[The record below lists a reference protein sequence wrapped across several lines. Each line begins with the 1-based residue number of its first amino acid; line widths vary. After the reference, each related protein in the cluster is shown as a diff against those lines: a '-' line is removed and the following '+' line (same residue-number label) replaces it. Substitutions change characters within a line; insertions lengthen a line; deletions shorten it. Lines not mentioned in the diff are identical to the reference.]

1 MEIYRELDKIPEFKD
16 SVVTIGTFDGCH
28 RGHQDIIK
36 KVIYNSEI
44 NGSNSILVTFEPH
57 PRHVLQPEVKL
68 PILMHI
74 DRKLDFLKSFNLNAV
89 VVIPFDEEF
98 SKMTANDFLKNIIL
112 KQLNASKVIVGYD
125 HHFGF
130 NRDGSPDFLK
140 DESTNSNF
148 EVEIVDPISD
158 QEMIISSTHI
168 RQSIQNGY
176 VRRASF
182 ELGWVFG
189 FEAKV
194 VTGSGRGKELGFPTA
209 NFIPI
214 EKNQLIPANGVYCIR
229 GRINGNSLYGMCNLG
244 VRPTFD
250 ETDFVMEVHFF
261 QNKVDDIYSKIIT
274 VEFLER
280 VRDEKKF
287 SNPKELI
294 KQLEKDKEICMRL
307 IQKYN

>member
-1 MEIYRELDKIPEFKD
+1 MEIFRELDKIPQFKD

-57 PRHVLQPEVKL
+57 PRHVLQPDVKL

-74 DRKLDFLKSFNLNAV
+74 DRKLDFLKSFNLNAT

-261 QNKVDDIYSKIIT
+261 QNEVDDIYSKIIT

>member
-1 MEIYRELDKIPEFKD
+1 MEIYRELDKIPHFND
-16 SVVTIGTFDGCH
+16 SVITIGTFDGCH

-36 KVIYNSEI
+36 KVIYNSEL

-89 VVIPFDEEF
+89 VVIPFDEKF

-112 KQLNASKVIVGYD
+112 NQLNASKIIVGYD

-140 DESTNSNF
+140 DESADSNF

-168 RQSIQNGY
+168 RQSIQNGF

-194 VTGSGRGKELGFPTA
+194 VTGSGRGRELGFPTA

-261 QNKVDDIYSKIIT
+261 QNEVDDIYSEIIT

>member
-89 VVIPFDEEF
+89 VVIPFDEQF

-140 DESTNSNF
+140 NESSDSNF
-148 EVEIVDPISD
+148 EVEIVEPISD

-168 RQSIQNGY
+168 RQSIQNGF

-261 QNKVDDIYSKIIT
+261 QNEVDDIYSKIIT

>member
-1 MEIYRELDKIPEFKD
+1 MEIFRELDKIPQFKD

-261 QNKVDDIYSKIIT
+261 QNEVDDIYSKIIT

>member
-1 MEIYRELDKIPEFKD
+1 MEIYRELDKIPQFKD

-130 NRDGSPDFLK
+130 NRDGSPEFLK
-140 DESTNSNF
+140 DESTNNNF
-148 EVEIVDPISD
+148 EVEIVNPISD

-261 QNKVDDIYSKIIT
+261 QNEVDDIYSKIIT

>member
-1 MEIYRELDKIPEFKD
+1 MEIFRELDKIPQFKD

-74 DRKLDFLKSFNLNAV
+74 DRKLDFLKSFNLNAT

-130 NRDGSPDFLK
+130 KRDGSPDFLK

-194 VTGSGRGKELGFPTA
+194 VTGSGRGKELGFPTT

>member
-1 MEIYRELDKIPEFKD
+1 MEIYRELDKIPQFKD

-74 DRKLDFLKSFNLNAV
+74 DRKLDFLKSFNLNAT

-140 DESTNSNF
+140 DQSTNNNF

-168 RQSIQNGY
+168 TQSIQNGY

-250 ETDFVMEVHFF
+250 ENDFVMEVHFF
-261 QNKVDDIYSKIIT
+261 QNEVDDIYSKIIT

>member
-74 DRKLDFLKSFNLNAV
+74 DRKLDFLKSFNLNAT

-130 NRDGSPDFLK
+130 NRNGSPDFLK

-261 QNKVDDIYSKIIT
+261 QNEVDDIYSKIIT

>member
-1 MEIYRELDKIPEFKD
+1 MEIYRELDKIPQFKD
-16 SVVTIGTFDGCH
+16 SIITIGTFDGCH

-44 NGSNSILVTFEPH
+44 NDSNSILVTFDPH

-89 VVIPFDEEF
+89 VVIPFDEQF
-98 SKMTANDFLKNIIL
+98 SKMTANNFLKNIIL
-112 KQLNASKVIVGYD
+112 KQLNASKIIVGYD

-140 DESTNSNF
+140 NESSDSNF
-148 EVEIVDPISD
+148 EVEIVEPISD

-261 QNKVDDIYSKIIT
+261 QNEVDDIYSKIIT

>member
-1 MEIYRELDKIPEFKD
+1 MEIFRELDKIPQFKD

-89 VVIPFDEEF
+89 VVIPFDEQF
-98 SKMTANDFLKNIIL
+98 SKMTANNFLKNIIL
-112 KQLNASKVIVGYD
+112 KQLNASKIIVGYD

-140 DESTNSNF
+140 NESSDSNF
-148 EVEIVDPISD
+148 EVEIVEPISD

-189 FEAKV
+189 FEARV
-194 VTGSGRGKELGFPTA
+194 VAGSGRGKELGFPTA

-261 QNKVDDIYSKIIT
+261 QNEVDDIYSKIIT

>member
-1 MEIYRELDKIPEFKD
+1 MEIYRELDKIPQFKD

-74 DRKLDFLKSFNLNAV
+74 DRKLDFLKSFNLNAT

-140 DESTNSNF
+140 NESSDSNF
-148 EVEIVDPISD
+148 EVEIVEPISD

-261 QNKVDDIYSKIIT
+261 QNEVDDIYSKIIT

>member
-1 MEIYRELDKIPEFKD
+1 MEIYRELDKIPQFKD

-57 PRHVLQPEVKL
+57 PRHVLQPDVKL

-74 DRKLDFLKSFNLNAV
+74 DRKLDFLKSFNLNAT

-261 QNKVDDIYSKIIT
+261 QNEVDDIYSKIIT

>member
-57 PRHVLQPEVKL
+57 PRLVLQPEVKL

-89 VVIPFDEEF
+89 VVVPFDEEF

-261 QNKVDDIYSKIIT
+261 QNEVDDIYSKIIT

>member
-1 MEIYRELDKIPEFKD
+1 MEIYRELDKIPQFKD

-74 DRKLDFLKSFNLNAV
+74 DRKLDFLKSFNLNAT

-148 EVEIVDPISD
+148 EVEIVNPISD

-261 QNKVDDIYSKIIT
+261 QNEVDDIYSKIIT

>member
-1 MEIYRELDKIPEFKD
+1 MEIFRELDKIPQFKD

-74 DRKLDFLKSFNLNAV
+74 NRKLDFLKSFNLNAV
-89 VVIPFDEEF
+89 VVIPFDEQF
-98 SKMTANDFLKNIIL
+98 SKMTANNFLKNIIL
-112 KQLNASKVIVGYD
+112 KQLNASKIIVGYD

>member
-1 MEIYRELDKIPEFKD
+1 MEIYRELDKIPQFKD

-74 DRKLDFLKSFNLNAV
+74 DRKLDFLKSFNLNAT

-130 NRDGSPDFLK
+130 NRNGSPDFLK

-168 RQSIQNGY
+168 RESIQNGY

-250 ETDFVMEVHFF
+250 ENDFVMEVHFF
-261 QNKVDDIYSKIIT
+261 QNEVDDIYSKIIT

>member
-1 MEIYRELDKIPEFKD
+1 MEIFRELDKIPQFKD

-89 VVIPFDEEF
+89 VVIPFDEKF
-98 SKMTANDFLKNIIL
+98 SKMTANNFLKNIIL
-112 KQLNASKVIVGYD
+112 KQLNASKIIVGYD

-140 DESTNSNF
+140 NESSDSNF
-148 EVEIVDPISD
+148 EVEIVEPISD

-261 QNKVDDIYSKIIT
+261 QNEVDDIYSKIIT

-287 SNPKELI
+287 LNPKELI

>member
-1 MEIYRELDKIPEFKD
+1 MEIYRELDKIPQFKD

-74 DRKLDFLKSFNLNAV
+74 DRKLDFLKSFNLNAT

-168 RQSIQNGY
+168 RQSIQNGF

-261 QNKVDDIYSKIIT
+261 QNEVDDIYSKIIT

>member
-1 MEIYRELDKIPEFKD
+1 MEIFRELDKIPQFKD

-89 VVIPFDEEF
+89 VVIPFDEQF
-98 SKMTANDFLKNIIL
+98 SKMTANNFLKNIIL
-112 KQLNASKVIVGYD
+112 KQLNASKIIVGYD

-140 DESTNSNF
+140 NESSDSNF
-148 EVEIVDPISD
+148 EVEIVEPISD

-189 FEAKV
+189 FEARV

-261 QNKVDDIYSKIIT
+261 QNEVDDIYSKIIT

>member
-1 MEIYRELDKIPEFKD
+1 MEIFRELDKIPQFKD

-89 VVIPFDEEF
+89 VVIPFDEQF
-98 SKMTANDFLKNIIL
+98 SKMTANNFLKNIIL
-112 KQLNASKVIVGYD
+112 KQLNASKIIVGYD

-140 DESTNSNF
+140 NESSDSNF
-148 EVEIVDPISD
+148 EVEIVEPISD

>member
-1 MEIYRELDKIPEFKD
+1 MEIYRELDHIPDLED
-16 SVVTIGTFDGCH
+16 SIVTIGTYDGCH
-28 RGHQDIIK
+28 RGHQEIIK
-36 KVIYNSEI
+36 KVIFNSEL
-44 NGSNSILVTFEPH
+44 NNSKSILITFDPH
-57 PRHVLQPEVKL
+57 PRHILQPEAKL

-74 DRKLDFLKSFNLNAV
+74 DRKLDFLQSFNLNAV
-89 VVIPFDEEF
+89 VVIPFNKDF
-98 SKMTANDFLKNIIL
+98 SKITAIDFLKNTIL
-112 KQLNASKVIVGYD
+112 KRLNASKIIVGYD

-130 NRDGSPDFLK
+130 NRQGSPDFLK
-140 DESTNSNF
+140 NLSIDCNF
-148 EVEIVDPISD
+148 EVEVIEPISD

-168 RQSIQNGY
+168 RQLIQNGF

-194 VTGSGRGKELGFPTA
+194 VAGSGRGKDLGFPTA
-209 NFIPI
+209 NFVPI

-229 GRINGNSLYGMCNLG
+229 GRINGNSVYGMCNLG

-287 SNPKELI
+287 SSPKELI
-294 KQLEKDKEICMRL
+294 EQLEKDKEICMRL

>member
-1 MEIYRELDKIPEFKD
+1 MEIYRELDKIPHFND

-36 KVIYNSEI
+36 KVIYNSEL

-89 VVIPFDEEF
+89 VVIPFDEKF
-98 SKMTANDFLKNIIL
+98 SKMTADDFLKNIIL
-112 KQLNASKVIVGYD
+112 NQLNASKIIVGYD

-140 DESTNSNF
+140 DESSDSNF

-168 RQSIQNGY
+168 RQSIQNGF

-194 VTGSGRGKELGFPTA
+194 VTGSGRGRELGFPTA

-261 QNKVDDIYSKIIT
+261 QNEVDDIYSEIIT

>member
-1 MEIYRELDKIPEFKD
+1 MEIFRELDKIPQFKD

-57 PRHVLQPEVKL
+57 PRHVLQPGVKL

-74 DRKLDFLKSFNLNAV
+74 DRKLDFLKSFNLNAT

-261 QNKVDDIYSKIIT
+261 QNEVDDIYSKIIT